1 MKGIPVRKFSIVA
14 ALAILAG
21 VPATMSEAATK
32 SPKLARCD
40 GRHRRPANVYGT
52 ILPSVDPQTGTVTN
66 SPRPGV
72 DVFEGRPADGQKPA
86 APAKPGTI
94 VPPIG
99 ALDPSKNYGSC

>member
-1 MKGIPVRKFSIVA
+1 VHKIGIVA

-21 VPATMSEAATK
+21 VPATMSVAATK

-40 GRHRRPANVYGT
+40 GRHRRPANMFGT

-66 SPRPGV
+66 GPRPGI
-72 DVFEGRPADGQKPA
+72 DVFEERPADGPKPPADGKPA
-86 APAKPGTI
+86 TI

-99 ALDPSKNYGSC
+99 ALEPSKIYGSC